1 MTSQCTAQLLADLER
16 DPLVEAGL
24 TLISDDMLFAAA
36 CSGPPIPL
44 ERGSEE
50 VSIQV
55 GEDSLVQELPCT
67 GP

>member
-1 MTSQCTAQLLADLER
+1 MKHR
-16 DPLVEAGL
+16 I
-24 TLISDDMLFAAA
+24 TLISVMLFAAA